1 MSYVRYFNAG
11 ARMLLVWTVV
21 LGLAYPVAVWAIG
34 QVAFNEQ
41 ANGSMLELDG
51 QEVGSSLIGQSFDGP
66 EWFHGRPSTSDYD
79 PLATGASN
87 LAADSRQLLRQVE
100 KRRAAVAAEDG
111 VDPGDVPPDALTASG
126 SAVDP
131 HISSEYARL
140 QVARVAAER
149 GLEEAQVASL
159 VDDHNQGRALGFLGA
174 PRVNVL
180 ELNLA
185 LEQLSG

>member
-1 MSYVRYFNAG
+1 MTYFRVFSAG

-21 LGLAYPVAVWAIG
+21 LGLAYPMAVWAVG
-34 QVAFNEQ
+34 QVAFNHQ

-51 QEVGSSLIGQSFDGP
+51 QSVGSSLIGQSFDGP
-66 EWFHGRPSTSDYD
+66 GWFHGRPSASDYD

-87 LAADSRQLLRQVE
+87 LAAGSPQLLELVE
-100 KRRAAVAAEDG
+100 SRKAAVAAEEE
-111 VDPGDVPPDALTASG
+111 VDPGRVPPDALTASG

-131 HISSEYARL
+131 HISPEYARL
-140 QVARVAAER
+140 QIARVAAAR
-149 GLEEAQVASL
+149 GLERSQVAAL
-159 VDDHNQGRALGFLGA
+159 VDEHTQDRSLGFLGT

-185 LEQLSG
+185 LEQSSS